1 MRHALGPPERQLP
14 ELGRDRAQTVHS
26 GSRQAS
32 LLPVSPVSRSGA
44 SAEAAGNAELRQRVR
59 RALTSGTLSLV
70 IRKARVARGSG
81 RLCAVCTSSVN
92 ETDIEYEVLS
102 ANGLGV
108 AHLPCYLIW
117 RQESEAWRIRT
128 DDPADVPPGGTQG

>member
-1 MRHALGPPERQLP
+1 VWHALGPPQRQLP

-32 LLPVSPVSRSGA
+32 LLAVPPVSRSGA
-44 SAEAAGNAELRQRVR
+44 SDEAAGNAELRQRVR
-59 RALTSGTLSLV
+59 RTLTSGTLSLI
-70 IRKARVARGSG
+70 IRKARVGRGSG

-102 ANGLGV
+102 TTGVVV

-117 RQESEAWRIRT
+117 SQESEAWRIRT
-128 DDPADVPPGGTQG
+128 DDPADLPPGGPEG